1 MSDLTDLTAAL
12 DAAVSTAGDADEWSV
27 IRTEIIAICT
37 AIKAYATATFT
48 E

>member
-12 DAAVSTAGDADEWSV
+12 DAAVATAGDGDEWSV

-37 AIKAYATATFT
+37 AVKAYATATFS